1 MMEGLG
7 TPRVGGLAS
16 STVEGLGLSSRV
28 EGLGLST
35 MEGLAPKMRGW
46 PEQPYYY
53 PYYKDPAQGISVLL
67 TSSISSA
74 KHTVT
79 MQPFIALGPL
89 VCE

>member
-53 PYYKDPAQGISVLL
+53 PYYKDPAQGISVL
-67 TSSISSA
+67 
-74 KHTVT
+74 
-79 MQPFIALGPL
+79 
-89 VCE
+89 